1 MEDKFSE
8 FISSCLTA
16 LPNVRW
22 SDRSFSLSW
31 RSFSDLDYY
40 RRQNRW
46 LCSSLFLWQVQPK
59 AASLTNISSDL
70 VQETLWSSRQIG
82 GHIYEMWFNFLW
94 QISMNASLSFGLF
107 CETAIFCYVSFENFL
122 SWKLARGLP
131 KLIYSHM
138 PYVWPL
144 SRCDQRYDCF
154 SVIASVLLL
163 HKTNRMARN

>member
-1 MEDKFSE
+1 MYGGKVLSVYIILFK
-8 FISSCLTA
+8 A
-16 LPNVRW
+16 LPNVRR

-46 LCSSLFLWQVQPK
+46 LCSSLSLWQVHLK
-59 AASLTNISSDL
+59 AASLTNVSSDI
-70 VQETLWSSRQIG
+70 VQETLRSSRQIG

-94 QISMNASLSFGLF
+94 QISMNASISFGLF
-107 CETAIFCYVSFENFL
+107 WETVIVCYVFFKIL
-122 SWKLARGLP
+122 IWKLARGLP
-131 KLIYSHM
+131 KLTYSHM

-144 SRCDQRYDCF
+144 SRYDQRYDYF
-154 SVIASVLLL
+154 SVY